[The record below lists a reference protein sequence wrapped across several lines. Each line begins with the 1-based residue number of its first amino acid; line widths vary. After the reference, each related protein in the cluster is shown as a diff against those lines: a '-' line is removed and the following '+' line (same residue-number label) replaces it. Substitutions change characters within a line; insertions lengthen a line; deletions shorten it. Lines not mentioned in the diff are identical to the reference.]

1 MDCDCVHQL
10 EGAMQKIAEK
20 GAGILFYLIQEG
32 RGCGYIGKS
41 RACMMVQYHD
51 DKISTFDAYR
61 KLGMKPD
68 YRDYSNI
75 KEVLHLLGLEESKFA
90 LLTNNPDKI
99 NGLQKM
105 GVRVDSVESIEI
117 EPGPFN
123 QAYLI
128 SKEQTGHI
136 LFQTKKNFQS
146 MLLSLIKLNLLLHT
160 L

>member
-1 MDCDCVHQL
+1 
-10 EGAMQKIAEK
+10 
-20 GAGILFYLIQEG
+20 
-32 RGCGYIGKS
+32 
-41 RACMMVQYHD
+41 
-51 DKISTFDAYR
+51 
-61 KLGMKPD
+61 MKPD

-99 NGLQKM
+99 NGLQRW
-105 GVRVDSVESIEI
+105 VRVDSVESIEI

-136 LFQTKKNFQS
+136 LFQTKKTF
-146 MLLSLIKLNLLLHT
+146 KVCC
-160 L
+160 

>member
-1 MDCDCVHQL
+1 
-10 EGAMQKIAEK
+10 
-20 GAGILFYLIQEG
+20 
-32 RGCGYIGKS
+32 
-41 RACMMVQYHD
+41 MMVQYHD
-51 DKISTFDAYR
+51 DKITTFDAYR

-128 SKEQTGHI
+128 SKKNKQVI
-136 LFQTKKNFQS
+136 FSSKQKRNFQS